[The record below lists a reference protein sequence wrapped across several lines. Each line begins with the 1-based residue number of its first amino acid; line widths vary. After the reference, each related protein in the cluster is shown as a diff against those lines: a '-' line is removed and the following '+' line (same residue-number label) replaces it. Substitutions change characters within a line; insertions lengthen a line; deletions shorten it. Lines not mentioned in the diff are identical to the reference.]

1 MSTYMRNWDL
11 PMTTSPN
18 VVSLLPGQPG
28 VLMSCWLGG
37 GGVDLIGPHKQ
48 AVCEIGTVAALFV
61 STIPGK

>member
-1 MSTYMRNWDL
+1 
-11 PMTTSPN
+11 MTTSPN